1 MIREHHDS
9 PDMNVSKFQETAK
22 DREGWHAAVHGA
34 GKRRTWLSNWTTVST
49 ALGEMLTAGEA
60 VPVYGASLSLLINF
74 FCQLKTVL
82 KNKVYFKWGEK
93 IQVNSRISQNDV
105 PIPLYVNIS
114 LIAAKSTEMVQGGFL
129 PLAMMRWTHTTTL
142 FCVQIHSIIWP
153 WFIFSCVCVCM

>member
-1 MIREHHDS
+1 
-9 PDMNVSKFQETAK
+9 
-22 DREGWHAAVHGA
+22 
-34 GKRRTWLSNWTTVST
+34 
-49 ALGEMLTAGEA
+49 MLTAGEA

-129 PLAMMRWTHTTTL
+129 PLAMMR
-142 FCVQIHSIIWP
+142 
-153 WFIFSCVCVCM
+153 